1 MSSKIIGTESS
12 FFSELAVSAANIVKT
27 ENKEGKVKCNINNIH
42 ILKSHGLSSLDSE
55 LVPGFAL
62 NCARASQQMPS
73 KLVNC
78 KIALLDFNLQKQKLQ
93 MGVQIVVKDTKQVT
107 VYVYIHVHMQY
118 CYLLLYRKSIVYAV
132 TFLCGYYRIT

>member
-93 MGVQIVVKDTKQVT
+93 MGVQIVVKDTKQVCIRI
-107 VYVYIHVHMQY
+107 YICIYICSIAIFY
-118 CYLLLYRKSIVYAV
+118 C
-132 TFLCGYYRIT
+132 